1 MHAGKRLLGLGL
13 AALGVLG
20 GVICLAGIGG
30 AWIAGSRLQ
39 RVNSQV
45 FRRADEL
52 VVQID
57 QRAAQA
63 GNAVGGTREL
73 VDELKQ
79 RLRESA
85 PELLAERVASL
96 PEIDD
101 LQRRLAGAMERADSL
116 VQVSVS
122 TAELIEQV
130 LATVGVIAA
139 ERDVDLKGAF
149 QLTATIRSTRESL
162 ASASERLG
170 DVQRRLNELR
180 RKRDVDIHLSEITK
194 LSLGIVAKLDVV
206 QEQIAAFR
214 TRLDETRSRL
224 GQLQGRIRAWI
235 FAGQWLILLL
245 IAWGGAG
252 QYCLLLQGWRLVRT
266 PRSPSA

>member
-1 MHAGKRLLGLGL
+1 MHAGKRVLGLGL

-20 GVICLAGIGG
+20 MGVCLAGIGG
-30 AWIAGSRLQ
+30 VWIAGSRLQ

-52 VVQID
+52 VVQVE

-63 GNAVGGTREL
+63 GDAVGGTREL

-85 PELLAERVASL
+85 PELLAERVSSL

-101 LQRRLAGAMERADSL
+101 LQRRLAAAMERADGL
-116 VQVSVS
+116 VQLSAS
-122 TAELIEQV
+122 TAELIEQL
-130 LATVGVIAA
+130 LATVGAAAA
-139 ERDVDLKGAF
+139 ERNVDLKGASE
-149 QLTATIRSTRESL
+149 LTTTIRSTRESL

-170 DVQRRLNELR
+170 DVQRRLNEVR
-180 RKRDVDIHLSEITK
+180 RKRDVEVHLAEITK

-206 QEQIAAFR
+206 QKQIAAFR

-224 GQLQGRIRAWI
+224 GQLQGRIRGWLL
-235 FAGQWLILLL
+235 AGQWLIVLL
-245 IAWGGAG
+245 IVWGGAG